1 MGYGSCVRTRLFLFG
16 PSVIRGVNQM
26 IYLCRMVSRK
36 VLKIVVITV
45 VIILLTYLLF
55 HFRNLI
61 YESVVP
67 RFQSYRAS
75 KIPGGYS
82 VHGLDVSMYQG
93 RIDWDNLGKI
103 NKSIPVD
110 FVIMRATMG
119 GLGQDRE
126 FRRNWKAVKK
136 KGLVRGAYHYYNPD
150 VNSIL
155 QAENFILTVDLE
167 PGDLPPV
174 LDIEKVSNVQNMAD
188 LRRGVQ
194 NWLDR
199 VHKHYGVRPILYSGA
214 SFYHSYLRDEFDEYP
229 LWVANYRRVNSP
241 TGRDWIMWQ
250 FTEKGT
256 IPGIRGFV
264 DMNVFAG
271 SRVDLE
277 RLRIKDE

>member
-1 MGYGSCVRTRLFLFG
+1 LQLR
-16 PSVIRGVNQM
+16 VIDEM
-26 IYLCRMVSRK
+26 IYLCRMVNKK
-36 VLKIVVITV
+36 VVRIVVITV
-45 VIILLTYLLF
+45 GVLLLTYLLF

-61 YESVVP
+61 YQSVVP

-75 KIPGGYS
+75 KIPTGYS
-82 VHGLDVSMYQG
+82 MHGIDVSMYQG
-93 RIDWDNLGKI
+93 QIDWENLGKI
-103 NKSIPVD
+103 NKTIPVD

-126 FRRNWKAVKK
+126 FRQNWKATQK
-136 KGLVRGAYHYYNPD
+136 KGLVRGAYHYYNPN
-150 VNSIL
+150 VNSTL

-174 LDIEKVSNVQNMAD
+174 LDIEKVSTVQD
-188 LRRGVQ
+188 IDGLKRGVKK
-194 NWLDR
+194 WLDR
-199 VHKHYGVRPILYSGA
+199 VQKHYGVRPILYTGA
-214 SFYHSYLRDEFDEYP
+214 SFYSSYLHGEFDDYS

-241 TGRDWIMWQ
+241 IGRGWIMWQ

-271 SRVDLE
+271 SRAEFE
-277 RLRIKDE
+277 RLRIKGE